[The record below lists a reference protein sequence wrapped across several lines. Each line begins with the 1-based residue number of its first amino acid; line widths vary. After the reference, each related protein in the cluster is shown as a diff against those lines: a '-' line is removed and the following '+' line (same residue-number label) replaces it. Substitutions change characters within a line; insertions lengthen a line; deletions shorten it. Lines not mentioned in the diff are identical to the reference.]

1 MEKLDFL
8 SIGRIA
14 SDSVPVPATDDW
26 LPFQYEMDPGYNGAA
41 MASLSFV
48 AKRGKSPQ
56 GDFAIDDLSWFQ
68 GSCDSREPFV
78 TCEGSLT
85 NPVYAGRPVGFWNCS
100 DAYYLG
106 SSCNLVCMSGM

>member
-48 AKRGKSPQ
+48 ARRGKSPQ
-56 GDFAIDDLSWFQ
+56 GDFAIDDLTWFQ
-68 GSCDSREPFV
+68 ALFREIRIRDIRKNWRIPYTERDSHIF
-78 TCEGSLT
+78 C
-85 NPVYAGRPVGFWNCS
+85 A
-100 DAYYLG
+100 AYPR
-106 SSCNLVCMSGM
+106 CTK